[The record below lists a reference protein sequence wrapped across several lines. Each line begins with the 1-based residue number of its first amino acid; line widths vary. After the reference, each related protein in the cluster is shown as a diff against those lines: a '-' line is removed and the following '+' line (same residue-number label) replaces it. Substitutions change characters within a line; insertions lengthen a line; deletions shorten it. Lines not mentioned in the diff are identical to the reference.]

1 MTRSADGSEVTDMK
15 WLIALLLGTANGL
28 VWVFILACLFRPQVW
43 MALGPIVGSILA
55 LKGAAP

>member
-1 MTRSADGSEVTDMK
+1 MK

-43 MALGPIVGSILA
+43 MTLRLIVGIVLA
-55 LKGAAP
+55 LKGSAP